1 VKEKSSPKKE
11 KTLQG
16 KLFYDQKYGIKY
28 YAKNRERYDLE
39 VSPLSQV
46 SERKSYG
53 IYPIEGFLVKFAQ
66 VVKKKFFS
74 YEIRFTPVA
83 IKELGIEASD
93 DLETKSTEMAIKIL
107 EQGCRDDMIVTRK
120 HADEYVAQSSEQSL
134 PKHRLHHRYK
144 S

>member
-1 VKEKSSPKKE
+1 M
-11 KTLQG
+11 QG
-16 KLFYDQKYGIKY
+16 KLSYDQKYGIKY
-28 YAKNRERYDLE
+28 YAKNRERYDLD
-39 VSPLSQV
+39 VSPLPQV
-46 SERKSYG
+46 GERKSYG
-53 IYPIEGFLVKFAQ
+53 IYPIGGFLVKFAQ

-107 EQGCRDDMIVTRK
+107 EQGCRDDMIVTVS
-120 HADEYVAQSSEQSL
+120 HADEYVAQSSEQPL